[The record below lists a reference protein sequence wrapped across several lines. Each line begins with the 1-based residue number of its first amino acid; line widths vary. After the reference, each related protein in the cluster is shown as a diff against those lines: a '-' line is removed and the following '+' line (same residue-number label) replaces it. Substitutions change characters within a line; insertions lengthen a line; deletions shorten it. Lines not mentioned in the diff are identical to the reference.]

1 MICDT
6 RAKVNNC
13 IVSYS
18 SPFCRAYIPVD
29 DETDTE
35 NEYKIIKI
43 DTILRKNE
51 VKTPCFD
58 NTIYNNLIQ
67 RGIKWT

>member
-1 MICDT
+1 MIYDT
-6 RAKVNNC
+6 CAKVNNC

-29 DETDTE
+29 EDESNESDLKSDT
-35 NEYKIIKI
+35 
-43 DTILRKNE
+43 
-51 VKTPCFD
+51 KTPYITLETRGFED
-58 NTIYNNLIQ
+58 NIYNKSKQ

>member
-1 MICDT
+1 MIYDT
-6 RAKVNNC
+6 CAKVNNC

-29 DETDTE
+29 EDENNEADLKSDT
-35 NEYKIIKI
+35 
-43 DTILRKNE
+43 
-51 VKTPCFD
+51 KTPYITLETRGFED
-58 NTIYNNLIQ
+58 NIYNKSKQ